1 MQKWKWKWTSKRGN
15 KSAVDVG
22 TKSKQVQAE
31 AVATEELELQ
41 SELEWLGGEGVGNVG
56 VAIAAHNGAPNVANG
71 QGRSERMQTKN
82 KNTPTKMGTEN

>member
-1 MQKWKWKWTSKRGN
+1 MQKWKWTSKRGN

-31 AVATEELELQ
+31 AVAAEELQLE
-41 SELEWLGGEGVGNVG
+41 SESSGVANVG
-56 VAIAAHNGAPNVANG
+56 VAVAAQNGAPNVANG
-71 QGRSERMQTKN
+71 QGRSERVQTKN